1 MKRLFD
7 YIEIKTKITSLLTF
21 MLVILLFIYHGVE
34 IKVMETAVF
43 FSGMF
48 LFDLTTT
55 AINNYI
61 DSKTNGEDFGFSRK
75 TMRYILFSLLIISTI
90 LGLYLVYLTDWI
102 VLLLGAISFFV
113 GITYTFGP
121 IPISRQPYG
130 EIISGVF
137 YGYMIPLILMYINL
151 ESDFVTVDI
160 GTWIDVSVNTRI
172 LIQFII
178 VGMIPTLLT
187 GAIMLGNNAC
197 DLEDD
202 ILVDRYTLPYYIGQD
217 MAGKLLWFIYFVVY
231 LFIIFG
237 VISSV
242 YSNWML
248 ISLITAP
255 IVLSNAKELTVL
267 FDKDKSFPF
276 VIKNFIMIMGI
287 MIVIQLCINLFG

>member
-21 MLVILLFIYHGVE
+21 VLVILLFIYHGVE
-34 IKVMETAVF
+34 IKVMETAIF

-75 TMRYILFSLLIISTI
+75 TMRLILFSLLIISTG
-90 LGLYLVYLTDWI
+90 LGLYLVYLTDWV
-102 VLLLGAISFFV
+102 VLVLGAISFFV

-137 YGYMIPLILMYINL
+137 YGYMIPLILMYINIQ
-151 ESDFVTVDI
+151 SDFLTVNL
-160 GTWIDVSVNTRI
+160 GAWIEVSINTRI
-172 LIQFII
+172 LIQFLI

-255 IVLSNAKELTVL
+255 MALRNAKELSVL

-287 MIVIQLCINLFG
+287 MIVIQLCVNLFG

>member
-21 MLVILLFIYHGVE
+21 TLVILLFIYHGVE

-151 ESDFVTVDI
+151 ESNFVTVHI
-160 GTWIDVSVNTRI
+160 STWIDISVNTRI

-217 MAGKLLWFIYFVVY
+217 KAGKLLWLIYFFVY

-255 IVLSNAKELTVL
+255 IALSNAKELTVL